1 MSLADATPTQI
12 DAITPDS
19 QVVTVCDRVREELM
33 AGPDWWHWSIPDPV
47 GKRTAHA
54 FDAVVAEPERRIA
67 GVMGHL
73 ATISATTGTAGTIGT
88 REGSSA

>member
-1 MSLADATPTQI
+1 M
-12 DAITPDS
+12 
-19 QVVTVCDRVREELM
+19 CDRVREELM
-33 AGPDWWHWSIPDPV
+33 AGPDWWHRSIPDPV

-73 ATISATTGTAGTIGT
+73 TTISATTGTAGTIGT